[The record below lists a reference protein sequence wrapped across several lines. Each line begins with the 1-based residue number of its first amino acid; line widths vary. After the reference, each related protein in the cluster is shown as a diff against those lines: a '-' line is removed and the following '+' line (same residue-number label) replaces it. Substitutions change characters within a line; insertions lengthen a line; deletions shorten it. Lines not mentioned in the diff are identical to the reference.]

1 LSKIHNDRENG
12 KMMEKNHGSVGRED
26 EIYSD
31 IVAAISE
38 QRLPPGTQ
46 LKEDE
51 LNAIY
56 GVGRT
61 AIRAVLSRL
70 AHDEIAVRISNRGAF
85 VAKPTAEEA
94 REVFSARRLIEGS
107 LVKQLA
113 NQMDK
118 KLGKTLRSQIERE
131 AGARMANDFTDVLR
145 ESGNFHMVLAR
156 AAGINIIY
164 GYLNELLTKTAL
176 ISILYQ
182 RRNSAECEL
191 DEHRRLAD
199 SIIAGHADEAE
210 KLMIAHLDG
219 ILARM
224 DLSASREPQS
234 NLHNVLGRN

>member
-1 LSKIHNDRENG
+1 
-12 KMMEKNHGSVGRED
+12 MTEKNPESAGREG
-26 EIYSD
+26 EIYAD

-38 QRLPPGTQ
+38 QRLLPGTQ

-118 KLGKTLRSQIERE
+118 KLGQTLRSQIERE

-164 GYLNELLTKTAL
+164 GYMNELLTKTAL

-199 SIIAGHADEAE
+199 SIIAGHGDEAE

-224 DLSASREPQS
+224 DLSTSREPQS